1 MNTGLDV
8 AASGMLSV
16 LNYNDIL
23 ANNLANVSTPGF
35 KGSFATFRNVQE
47 ELINNPGGSNNYSN
61 RVPGA
66 LSVKNILDSTIV
78 DTSQGSLKETGNPLE
93 FAIHGKGFF
102 TVDTSNGT
110 AYTRNGAFVK
120 SVEGKLVN
128 KDGFPILVERANK
141 NQVELS
147 EDTKDFLITNEEHFF
162 IKGDISKLDIDEK
175 GNIQLNG
182 KLIGRFKIADFKDTE
197 NIKPIGNYLFGA
209 KDNYPDAVKPSEDF
223 KLHRGAL
230 ELSNTNVVETMIN
243 SIKASRTYETLAKVV
258 EQTDRGVSK
267 AINDVGQMKR

>member
-8 AASGMLSV
+8 AASGMLSI

-35 KGSFATFRNVQE
+35 KGSFATFKNVHE
-47 ELINNPGGSNNYSN
+47 ELVNKPEGSNNYSN
-61 RVPGA
+61 RVAGS
-66 LSVKNILDSTIV
+66 LSVKNVLDSTIV
-78 DTSQGSLKETGNPLE
+78 DTSQGSIKETGNPLE

-102 TVDTSNGT
+102 TVETPDGI

-120 SVEGKLVN
+120 GMDGKLVN
-128 KDGFPILVERANK
+128 KDGFHILVERANK
-141 NQVELS
+141 NQVDLNEG
-147 EDTKDFLITNEEHFF
+147 TKDFLITEDDHFF
-162 IKGDISKLDIDEK
+162 VKGDISKLDIDEK

-182 KLIGRFKIADFKDTE
+182 KLIGRFKVADFKDPE
-197 NIKPIGNYLFGA
+197 NIKPIGNYLF
-209 KDNYPDAVKPSEDF
+209 DVNNNYPGAVKQSEYF

-230 ELSNTNVVETMIN
+230 EMSNTNVVETMIN
-243 SIKASRTYETLAKVV
+243 SIKASRTYETLAKVI

>member
-23 ANNLANVSTPGF
+23 ANNLANVSAPGF
-35 KGSFATFRNVQE
+35 KGSFATFKNVHE
-47 ELINNPGGSNNYSN
+47 ELVNKPEGSNNYGN
-61 RVPGA
+61 RIAGSI
-66 LSVKNILDSTIV
+66 SVKNALDSTIV
-78 DTSQGSLKETGNPLE
+78 DTSQGSIKETGNPLE

-102 TVDTSNGT
+102 TVETPNGI
-110 AYTRNGAFVK
+110 AYTRNGAFIK
-120 SVEGKLVN
+120 GMDGKLVN
-128 KDGFPILVERANK
+128 KDGHHVLVERVNK
-141 NQVELS
+141 NQVDLNEG
-147 EDTKDFLITNEEHFF
+147 TKDFLITEEEHFF
-162 IKGDISKLDIDEK
+162 VKGDISKLDINEK
-175 GNIQLNG
+175 GEIQLNG
-182 KLIGRFKIADFKDTE
+182 KLIGRIKISDFKDLD

-209 KDNYPDAVKPSEDF
+209 KDNSPDAVRLTEDF